1 MTPFTSSTQRIMTS
15 TMSLRTEQFLIDTL
29 YEEIRIH
36 PHKQELINLMDAQLM
51 EDTNVYVQ
59 THSTEYNSVM

>member
-1 MTPFTSSTQRIMTS
+1 MTS
-15 TMSLRTEQFLIDTL
+15 TMSLETEQFLIDTL
-29 YEEIRIH
+29 YEEIWIH

-59 THSTEYNSVM
+59 THSTERNSVM

>member
-1 MTPFTSSTQRIMTS
+1 MTS

-29 YEEIRIH
+29 FEEIRIH

>member
-1 MTPFTSSTQRIMTS
+1 
-15 TMSLRTEQFLIDTL
+15 MSLETEQFLIDTL
-29 YEEIRIH
+29 YEEIWIH

>member
-1 MTPFTSSTQRIMTS
+1 MTS
-15 TMSLRTEQFLIDTL
+15 TMSLEAEQFLIDTL
-29 YEEIRIH
+29 YEEIWIP

-59 THSTEYNSVM
+59 SHSTERNSVM

>member
-1 MTPFTSSTQRIMTS
+1 
-15 TMSLRTEQFLIDTL
+15 MSLRTEQFLIDTL

-36 PHKQELINLMDAQLM
+36 PHKDELINLMDAQLM

-59 THSTEYNSVM
+59 THSTELNNIV

>member
-1 MTPFTSSTQRIMTS
+1 MTS

-36 PHKQELINLMDAQLM
+36 PHQDELISLMDAQLM
-51 EDTNVYVQ
+51 EDTNVYAQ
-59 THSTEYNSVM
+59 SHSTELKNNV